1 MELIF
6 NHPYSVPLDIVSFN
20 FNSCLHEAKR
30 RESETTNYIPT
41 HVSNTNEI
49 DYLEQ
54 GIKWFYEE
62 NSIYLISS
70 NHSHNAHRMHEQSK
84 RIV

>member
-1 MELIF
+1 MMTLF
-6 NHPYSVPLDIVSFN
+6 
-20 FNSCLHEAKR
+20 
-30 RESETTNYIPT
+30 YIPT

-54 GIKWFYEE
+54 GIKWIYEE
-62 NSIYLISS
+62 NSIYLICS